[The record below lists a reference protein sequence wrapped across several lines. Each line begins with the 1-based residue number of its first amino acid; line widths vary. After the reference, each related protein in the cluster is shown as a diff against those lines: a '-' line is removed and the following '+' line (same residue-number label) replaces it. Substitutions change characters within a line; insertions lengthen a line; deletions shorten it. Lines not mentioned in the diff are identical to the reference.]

1 MRIILGLLGAALSIA
16 LIVYR
21 ERVVRFIGFI
31 QWAEDHLGGGGT
43 YSLMVLIGIA
53 FFFLSL
59 MYMTNSF
66 DLIFGG
72 VGVGFFQS
80 VE

>member
-1 MRIILGLLGAALSIA
+1 MRIILGLLGAALSIV

-21 ERVVRFIGFI
+21 ERVVRFTGFI
-31 QWAEDHLGGGGT
+31 AWAENHLGSGGT
-43 YSLMVLIGIA
+43 YTLMILIGVLL
-53 FFFLSL
+53 FFLSL

-66 DLIFGG
+66 DLILGG
-72 VGVGFFQS
+72 VGPGFFQS

>member
-1 MRIILGLLGAALSIA
+1 MRIVLGLIGAVLSIV

-21 ERVVRFIGFI
+21 ERVVRFTGFI
-31 QWAEDHLGGGGT
+31 GWAERHLGGGGT
-43 YSLMVLIGIA
+43 YTLMVLIGV
-53 FFFLSL
+53 FLFFLSL

-72 VGVGFFQS
+72 IGVGFFES

>member
-1 MRIILGLLGAALSIA
+1 MRIILGLIGAVLSIV

-21 ERVVRFIGFI
+21 ERVVRFTGFI
-31 QWAEDHLGGGGT
+31 QWAENHLGGGGT
-43 YSLMVLIGIA
+43 YTLMVLIGIVL
-53 FFFLSL
+53 FFLSL

-72 VGVGFFQS
+72 IGPSFFQS

>member
-21 ERVVRFIGFI
+21 ERLVRFTGMI
-31 QWAEDHLGGGGT
+31 QWAESHLGGGGT
-43 YSLMVLIGIA
+43 YSLMVIIGIV

-72 VGVGFFQS
+72 IGVDFFQS
-80 VE
+80 AE